1 MAKLSA
7 ATRNALSVVAHSIIA
22 LNLEQKVM
30 QKNSA
35 SGFYEFWLKN
45 QSAADK
51 AIIEEFSK
59 MSREAYRELA
69 RLLEEKA
76 EP

>member
-1 MAKLSA
+1 
-7 ATRNALSVVAHSIIA
+7 
-22 LNLEQKVM
+22 M
-30 QKNSA
+30 QKNGA

-51 AIIEEFSK
+51 AIIKEFSK
-59 MSREAYRELA
+59 MSREAYQELA